1 MSEQKRRFKVFFSD
15 AIYSMGLSYK
25 IAYIAVVTAFSFVVN
40 LFVRIPL
47 GDTQISLKIFISIIS
62 GILLG
67 GGSGFVVCMTSDFF
81 GWLMNPGGA
90 YMPWIGLSAGI
101 LAFFSGV
108 VMNNFKTGKRVFFY
122 IKCAIVCLF
131 SLTVCT
137 VGINTTALY
146 FTYAKDV
153 AYLDYVVIRLSTQII
168 NSLVNYALV
177 FALLPVLSE
186 VRPLKRFF
194 L

>member
-1 MSEQKRRFKVFFSD
+1 MDDQKRKFRVIFSD
-15 AIYSMGLSYK
+15 AVYSMSLSLK
-25 IAYIAVVTAFSFVVN
+25 IAYIAMITAFSIVVN
-40 LFVRIPL
+40 LFVRFPL
-47 GDTQISLKIFISIIS
+47 GDTQISLKIFISIMS

-67 GGSGFVVCMTSDFF
+67 GGSGFVVCMTSDFL

-90 YMPWIGLSAGI
+90 YMPWIGLSAGL
-101 LAFFSGV
+101 LALFSGI
-108 VMNNFKTGKRVFFY
+108 VMNNFKTGNRFLFY
-122 IKCAIVCLF
+122 IKCFVVCLF

-146 FTYAKDV
+146 FAYAKDV
-153 AYLDYVVIRLSTQII
+153 SYIDYVFIRLSTQII

-177 FALLPVLSE
+177 FAFLPVLSE
-186 VRPLKRFF
+186 AKPLKKFF